1 MQHTDPRARDGHTRV
16 YRQADSASARTQTG
30 RKLGNRY
37 RRAGTHS
44 RGGWRY
50 RCCDSS
56 SAAAG
61 LSPQPSQRR
70 RRGLQCGPPQ
80 ADKSKGVSGGCERG
94 TRKYAE
100 AQWKR
105 TATQRHAGAPIGE
118 AWGTQGHVRNTST
131 GECKA
136 NAVGNNQT
144 RGKGAGARRRAQQ
157 VGAGPGADA
166 DEPEFAV
173 RPGAGRAE
181 NTEVEVCKRHAEDA
195 QRQDGVAHSIGEHME
210 PTTHRLTRTWR
221 VYIIPTPTH
230 QLLREPGGES
240 PAGSPVLRPGELPG
254 AVAPQ
259 AEFAV
264 RSAAGGDNFDGWP
277 PVAGRHLWSCT
288 RSERPAAKASRCS
301 GIGLR

>member
-1 MQHTDPRARDGHTRV
+1 M
-16 YRQADSASARTQTG
+16 
-30 RKLGNRY
+30 
-37 RRAGTHS
+37 
-44 RGGWRY
+44 
-50 RCCDSS
+50 
-56 SAAAG
+56 
-61 LSPQPSQRR
+61 
-70 RRGLQCGPPQ
+70 QCGPPQ

-157 VGAGPGADA
+157 VQVLVPM
-166 DEPEFAV
+166 PTQLEFAV

-221 VYIIPTPTH
+221 VYIIRTPTH
-230 QLLREPGGES
+230 QLLR
-240 PAGSPVLRPGELPG
+240 ELPG

-277 PVAGRHLWSCT
+277 PVAGMAFVELHPQRET
-288 RSERPAAKASRCS
+288 RSEAFTVARHEAGGTS
-301 GIGLR
+301 